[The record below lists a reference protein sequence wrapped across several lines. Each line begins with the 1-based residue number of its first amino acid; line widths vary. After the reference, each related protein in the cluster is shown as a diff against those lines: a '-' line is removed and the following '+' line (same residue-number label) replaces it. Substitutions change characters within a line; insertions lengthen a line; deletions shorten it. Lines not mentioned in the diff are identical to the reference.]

1 MKILIIIIFITL
13 NLSFVVSSNETEII
27 ELHVNQ
33 SLDQMVL
40 DQENTEIEEKT
51 EITNMPVSEN
61 SSESSETEINNNDEG
76 SLDIVNIK
84 SEVMFFDKI
93 EPIQVNKILKNAK
106 NIKSKTLQDEF
117 NNLLINLNFDNEN
130 IKDKS
135 IFYSIVNYFYNI
147 GSISK
152 SYSLIKSKNIE
163 DSEKINFYNILE
175 INYLLSTS
183 QLENVCNIK
192 NDLKIETNLKNNFK
206 DKIEIFCLILQGK
219 QSEAELLN
227 SIMLEMEEQTDK
239 TFQQLFYS
247 LSNVTNDETNTQDVF
262 IQNFDK
268 NLIFLYSAMARI
280 AEVPLNEV
288 FLNIDPLN
296 LAIPIILNKS
306 TPINLRL
313 KAANKSYL
321 NGSISI
327 ESLAALYQSV
337 DFDSGDLNQP
347 KETINKFSKDIELLM
362 AFHFQ
367 LINIQIFPSERL
379 EALIDFWNFAKKN
392 NIESIAFALSNTIVN
407 SIEIKA
413 EYLKYS
419 PQIAMSYISNNN
431 LIKATEWITFYEK
444 VNGVDNTSNLVNML
458 ISFHSSDDI
467 NSIVNTINDN
477 YEELIKL
484 NADDSEELFF
494 ILSSILLKDKPK
506 ILLDNF
512 DKIYDERQTTS
523 IYLTEN
529 IQASI
534 DNNEQNKFLIYS
546 IISLNNKEWN
556 EIHPSNLKLL
566 LKGFLKYKNGLLFK
580 DIILEIFKNH
590 QLI

>member
-40 DQENTEIEEKT
+40 DQENTEIKEKT

-247 LSNVTNDETNTQDVF
+247 LSNVTNDETNTQDIF

-347 KETINKFSKDIELLM
+347 KETINKFSNDIELLM